1 MHGTRQRRYMQTQH
15 TCNNCKYGGWYR
27 KGYDITM
34 MDEECGG
41 CTESNEKWE
50 SDCKPDGII
59 LDDDGY

>member
-1 MHGTRQRRYMQTQH
+1 MRLGRRYMQAQH
-15 TCNNCKYGGWYR
+15 TCNNCKYGEWYR

-41 CTESNEKWE
+41 CAESNEKWE

>member
-1 MHGTRQRRYMQTQH
+1 MQAQH
-15 TCNNCKYGGWYR
+15 TCNNCKYGEWYR

-41 CTESNEKWE
+41 CAESNEKWE

>member
-1 MHGTRQRRYMQTQH
+1 
-15 TCNNCKYGGWYR
+15 
-27 KGYDITM
+27 M

-50 SDCKPDGII
+50 SDRKPDGII

>member
-1 MHGTRQRRYMQTQH
+1 MQLEH

-27 KGYDITM
+27 KGYDMTM

-41 CTESNEKWE
+41 CTESKEKWE